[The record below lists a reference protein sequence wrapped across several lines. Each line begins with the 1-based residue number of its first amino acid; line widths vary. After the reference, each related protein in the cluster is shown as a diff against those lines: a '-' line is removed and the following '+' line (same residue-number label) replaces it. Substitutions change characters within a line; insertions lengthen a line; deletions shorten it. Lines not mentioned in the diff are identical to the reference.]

1 MFVRT
6 RRMSSERF
14 GYFEKLTSTKIINTR
29 GYFPLNK
36 NKNNYNA
43 LSFKSHH
50 RHVKR
55 FKSSTSRHRP
65 AVSAATHV
73 LSEQFL
79 TCSRNKL
86 PLAAICLSPI
96 DKLSA
101 WAATDLL
108 SVWALTDKLSAW
120 AATDLPTVWAPT
132 DKLSTWA
139 ATDLISDPP
148 PLISYLLEPP
158 LTWYVTRHTHVVFQW
173 RPEPRCLC
181 QSIRPMPHSV
191 ACLFTVSVSLLHRA
205 ICYLAAPAVV
215 IFQRAEAVRISSL
228 PSDMPSCWHGVG
240 GIVSHS

>member
-1 MFVRT
+1 MLIIETHCVFYDVENRSVDIIQVKSGPQRICKPEYICSLCCHNEYTEGRACKMFVRT

-101 WAATDLL
+101 
-108 SVWALTDKLSAW
+108 
-120 AATDLPTVWAPT
+120 
-132 DKLSTWA
+132 
-139 ATDLISDPP
+139 
-148 PLISYLLEPP
+148 
-158 LTWYVTRHTHVVFQW
+158 
-173 RPEPRCLC
+173 
-181 QSIRPMPHSV
+181 
-191 ACLFTVSVSLLHRA
+191 
-205 ICYLAAPAVV
+205 
-215 IFQRAEAVRISSL
+215 
-228 PSDMPSCWHGVG
+228 
-240 GIVSHS
+240 